1 MKKIDYYKVLGIAK
15 DANISDVKQAF
26 RKLALQFHP
35 DRHVGNNSSSSSRE
49 AAGHRFK
56 EVSEAYEVLGDE
68 VKRAAYDRAHYHH
81 HHHHHPAGYDRSE
94 GPPKR
99 RYYRRTQEGYT
110 TYGRATESSSTF
122 YGERNNTGGVR
133 WNSELSGPERR
144 ERIFNAI
151 FLGVAVPLFL
161 FADHIAESIW
171 PTKKYVGIDLDTH
184 DKAPPQ
190 CSRKTVKPAQR
201 HTNDKPAPAVVV
213 SVPRDIGSHRS
224 MIGNSSSS
232 LNYAYMAGT
241 GFGKKLESVKEV
253 ALQKM
258 PPNGRPPSYNHGLLD
273 LRSLLML
280 EGRLSDLK
288 LSELHT
294 WLGYRTWIG
303 VESKRLL
310 GVE

>member
-35 DRHVGNNSSSSSRE
+35 DRHVGNNSSSSFRE

-171 PTKKYVGIDLDTH
+171 PTKKYVGVCMCH
-184 DKAPPQ
+184 G
-190 CSRKTVKPAQR
+190 
-201 HTNDKPAPAVVV
+201 
-213 SVPRDIGSHRS
+213 SVCLSVCALRMLSILPIFTCR
-224 MIGNSSSS
+224 SS
-232 LNYAYMAGT
+232 LDFVSFYSSHAN
-241 GFGKKLESVKEV
+241 ESLKI
-253 ALQKM
+253 
-258 PPNGRPPSYNHGLLD
+258 
-273 LRSLLML
+273 
-280 EGRLSDLK
+280 LS
-288 LSELHT
+288 
-294 WLGYRTWIG
+294 
-303 VESKRLL
+303 
-310 GVE
+310 